1 MRDACDGVTANG
13 NSTANIPSPDPSFI
27 CANPADYDG
36 AHKFGSDSDSLMS
49 CDTTMGMYSTP
60 GQPLHDF
67 SEKGVCDETAKLYL
81 NNMAT
86 VGCCGPDVR
95 FC

>member
-1 MRDACDGVTANG
+1 
-13 NSTANIPSPDPSFI
+13 
-27 CANPADYDG
+27 
-36 AHKFGSDSDSLMS
+36 MS